1 MGAHPSGG
9 AASGAAAGSLLGPL
23 GTIGGAL
30 LGGIFSG
37 RGQSSANAA
46 NAEQAALNRRFQE
59 RMSNTAIQRR
69 MADLKAA
76 GLNPILAGK
85 YDASSPAGN
94 LATMGN
100 VGAAGTEGA
109 TRGANT
115 AATVANTANIVQ
127 NTRITRLNA
136 DLLEPKAAIA
146 RAIYSAGKTGKSIAE
161 KGAVTFPLMREAS
174 AGPITE
180 IPDPAST
187 AYQQSKT
194 RSEPNR
200 THNDAGLNAVV
211 KYHKKYPN
219 AARGTLDAVYR
230 EAVKKSKAKTK
241 ARGRN

>member
-1 MGAHPSGG
+1 MGLTLA
-9 AASGAAAGSLLGPL
+9 AASVIGAG
-23 GTIGGAL
+23 IGGISSA
-30 LGGIFSG
+30 F
-37 RGQSSANAA
+37 GQSRANRE
-46 NAEQAALNRRFQE
+46 NREQAALNRRFQE

-94 LATMGN
+94 MATMGN

-109 TRGANT
+109 SKGANT
-115 AATVANTANIVQ
+115 GVSVAQARNIMA
-127 NTRITRLNA
+127 NTRITNLNA

-146 RAIYSAGKTGKSIAE
+146 RAVYKAGSTAKDIAAKKS
-161 KGAVTFPLMREAS
+161 GAVTFPLISPAS

-180 IPDPAST
+180 FPDPATT
-187 AYQQSKT
+187 AYEESKQ

-200 THNDAGLNAVV
+200 THNEAGLKAVAA
-211 KYHKKYPN
+211 YYKKYPN

-230 EAVKKSKAKTK
+230 EAVKKSKRK
-241 ARGRN
+241 N